1 MGRYL
6 VRRLG
11 QAGLVLVGVS
21 AVVFILLH
29 LSGDPAALLLPPDVA
44 AEELH
49 RLRRALGLEDPLPVQ
64 FGRFLRGVAVG
75 DFGRSLRH
83 GEPAMAL
90 VLERL
95 PATATLALAAIG
107 LATAVA
113 LPLGVAAALRR
124 GSWFD
129 RASMG
134 AALLGQSLPVFW
146 VGIMLIL
153 LFAVR
158 WRWLPAFGAGTLA
171 HLALPAV
178 TLAAFLVSRIARLTR
193 AGMVE
198 ALGEDYVRTARAK
211 GLPEGRVVWRHA
223 LRNAALPLV
232 TIVGLDLGSLLGG
245 AVITETVFAWPGVG
259 RLAVQA
265 IANRDFPVVQA
276 AVFAFGAVFV
286 AVNLLVDVCCALLDP
301 RVRLA

>member
-6 VRRLG
+6 LRRLG
-11 QAGLVLVGVS
+11 HAGLVLIGVS
-21 AVVFILLH
+21 AVVFALLH
-29 LSGDPAALLLPPDVA
+29 LSGDPAALLLPPDVTA
-44 AEELH
+44 AEMDH
-49 RLRRALGLEDPLPVQ
+49 FRRAMGFDDPLPLQ
-64 FGRFLRGVAVG
+64 FGRFLGGAAVG

-83 GEPAMAL
+83 GESAMGL

-95 PATATLALAAIG
+95 PATAALALAAIG
-107 LATAVA
+107 VA
-113 LPLGVAAALRR
+113 LVAAVPLGVAAAVCRA
-124 GSWFD
+124 SWFD

-134 AALLGQSLPVFW
+134 VALVGQSLPVFW

-158 WRWLPAFGAGTLA
+158 WRWLPAFGTGTPA
-171 HLALPAV
+171 HLLLPAV
-178 TLAAFLVSRIARLTR
+178 TLAAFLAARITRLTR

-211 GLPEGRVVWRHA
+211 GLPEAAVVWKHA
-223 LRNAALPLV
+223 LKNAALPLV

-259 RLAVQA
+259 RLAIQA

-276 AVFAFGAVFV
+276 AVFAFGVIFV
-286 AVNLLVDVCCALLDP
+286 AVNLLVDLCYAVLDP
-301 RVRLA
+301 RVRLT